1 MKLICAWMYLYKL
14 LHLWITL
21 FFFKES
27 KADAVEYHVTY
38 HSGPPLSL
46 SAATTDS
53 SHSSQLLSYWGLFA
67 SILRVFL
74 FLSATTGNLQL
85 RKDVGWWITPN
96 WYCSEPSSIDYSGD
110 PSRTLASCYDLL
122 LDIDFQCVAF
132 LLSLFHFS
140 CSFTCASWNHLRKNW
155 LVSVSI
161 SVRSHTKNQNLLS
174 DNKGLIHSLIQQRL
188 IASLQ
193 SPRLVACPQIA
204 NNLLVM
210 TDIEQVII
218 SVYRLV
224 L

>member
-1 MKLICAWMYLYKL
+1 MYLYKL

-53 SHSSQLLSYWGLFA
+53 SHSSQLLSYWGLFV

-74 FLSATTGNLQL
+74 FISATTGNLQL

-110 PSRTLASCYDLL
+110 PSRTKPHLLPVMICSLTLTSNVWFSSFPCSTFLAP
-122 LDIDFQCVAF
+122 
-132 LLSLFHFS
+132 SLV
-140 CSFTCASWNHLRKNW
+140 LP
-155 LVSVSI
+155 
-161 SVRSHTKNQNLLS
+161 
-174 DNKGLIHSLIQQRL
+174 G
-188 IASLQ
+188 
-193 SPRLVACPQIA
+193 
-204 NNLLVM
+204 
-210 TDIEQVII
+210 II
-218 SVYRLV
+218 SEKTDLSQC
-224 L
+224 LFL